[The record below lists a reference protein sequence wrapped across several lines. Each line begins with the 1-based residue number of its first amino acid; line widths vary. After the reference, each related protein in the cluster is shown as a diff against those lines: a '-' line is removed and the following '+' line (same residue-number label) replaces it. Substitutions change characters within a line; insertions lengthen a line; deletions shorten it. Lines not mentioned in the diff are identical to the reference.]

1 MPTKELLVD
10 IGNYLE
16 GNYDMGGGLK
26 KLGEGA
32 DYLNQRASGG
42 DSKHY
47 ENMGAAGDKTAG
59 DNFEML
65 KRGPGDKNAFNETMR
80 MGLRWVDEVGNFI
93 ANDPRG
99 HNQKL
104 AKEREAKAQAE
115 AMANRTTGAFAQD
128 DKKKKK
134 KKGLLAMNTPSAKA
148 SRFRSGKRRF
158 RVKPGSGTGVNV
170 GGASGSASVGT
181 S

>member
-16 GNYDMGGGLK
+16 GDYNMGGAAKQVGK
-26 KLGEGA
+26 GA
-32 DYLNQRASGG
+32 DFVANLGGSGN
-42 DSKHY
+42 KHY
-47 ENMGAAGDKTAG
+47 EKMGEKADQKAGDE
-59 DNFEML
+59 FEHL
-65 KRGPGDKNAFNETMR
+65 KRGPGDKNAFNEFMR
-80 MGLRWVDEVGNFI
+80 GFVRNVITEPTNFL
-93 ANDPRG
+93 AGDPRG
-99 HNQKL
+99 HNQRL
-104 AKEREAKAQAE
+104 AKERKAKEQAE
-115 AMANRTTGAFAQD
+115 AMANRVTGAFAQD

-158 RVKPGSGTGVNV
+158 RVRPGSATGVNV